1 MIYTVKSGDTLSTV
15 AERYNVSV
23 TKLKRANRLTS
34 NMLRVGDRLE
44 IPSSDRVERNV
55 KPAPETRVHVVRS
68 GDTLSEIGE
77 RYGVSVSKLRS
88 ANGLR
93 GNNLRIGQRLVI
105 PATASKVEK
114 ATTRPFPLCSART
127 ASRGRPFASG
137 RNFAFPD
144 ALRALQRRTA

>member
-1 MIYTVKSGDTLSTV
+1 M
-15 AERYNVSV
+15 
-23 TKLKRANRLTS
+23 KLKRANRLTS

-44 IPSSDRVERNV
+44 IPSADRVERNV

-77 RYGVSVSKLRS
+77 RYGVSVSKLRA

-105 PATASKVEK
+105 PATASKVNK
-114 ATTRPFPLCSART
+114 AQTVRQATTYRVRSGDTLIAIARRHHT
-127 ASRGRPFASG
+127 TVS
-137 RNFAFPD
+137 
-144 ALRALQRRTA
+144 ALQRVNGLKGSTLRVGQELRIP